1 MVYFDLHV
9 ALRLTVFVVLQLQTY
24 HMKCLSIK
32 WDIIYHPCCTE
43 HMAHQKRS
51 FIVRDFVL

>member
-9 ALRLTVFVVLQLQTY
+9 ALRLTVFVVVQLQTY

-32 WDIIYHPCCTE
+32 WDIIYHPCFTE
-43 HMAHQKRS
+43 HMAH
-51 FIVRDFVL
+51 